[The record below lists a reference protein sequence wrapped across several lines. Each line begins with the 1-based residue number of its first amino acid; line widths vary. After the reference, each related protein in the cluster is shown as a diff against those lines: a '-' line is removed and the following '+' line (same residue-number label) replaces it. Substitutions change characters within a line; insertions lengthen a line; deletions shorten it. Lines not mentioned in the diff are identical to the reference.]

1 MFIVKSREDV
11 CKITD
16 PVLREGVEK
25 EFERSPDDYMYP
37 EYGYF
42 IVIETVKEWND
53 PVELNALISQY
64 TARSLDECV
73 ELVEEFEG
81 YSQMVLVLNAD
92 FGVNLFVS
100 NKLIPIEQLKLL
112 LEV

>member
-1 MFIVKSREDV
+1 
-11 CKITD
+11 
-16 PVLREGVEK
+16 
-25 EFERSPDDYMYP
+25 MYP

-42 IVIETVKEWND
+42 IVIETVEEWNN

-81 YSQMVLVLNAD
+81 YTQVMLVLNTY
-92 FGVNLFVS
+92 FGISLFVRS
-100 NKLIPIEQLKLL
+100 
-112 LEV
+112 